1 MPVAPDLL
9 LGGDLDALNPI
20 TTTPA
25 PTTTMPPITTM
36 PPAPTTMAPLDTLP
50 PVPILDEDE
59 EEPVPFWTPMTL
71 GIGAL
76 ALVLVAAAIYYFFIR
91 KGKGGNNKKGNTKN
105 IPNNF
110 FNNLNLGNN
119 SKK

>member
-25 PTTTMPPITTM
+25 PITMAPTTI
-36 PPAPTTMAPLDTLP
+36 APTTMAPLDTLP
-50 PVPILDEDE
+50 PVPILEDD
-59 EEPVPFWTPMTL
+59 EEPVPFWTPLTL

-119 SKK
+119 KK